1 MTGCYFGRTPLS
13 PLLKVVLLHG
23 SKLINL
29 SNVGLSRW
37 HYPDSYIYWHVFAVI
52 LSDLRN
58 VIHTPQ
64 GRGEDFPSHQLH
76 FFFYRPTPSFHPH
89 QFLPHPL
96 LNWSFQ
102 MTAPYS
108 KFSFTTKWHG
118 TNLVARFP
126 LNILC
131 FSYSPSLKVKDNTL
145 SYRPFV
151 SSNTAGPIS
160 CALSNSLFLPPPHTE
175 YSF

>member
-76 FFFYRPTPSFHPH
+76 FFFLLQTNSIFSPSSVLATSTFK
-89 QFLPHPL
+89 L
-96 LNWSFQ
+96 
-102 MTAPYS
+102 
-108 KFSFTTKWHG
+108 KFSDDCTLFKIQFYHKVTWYKSGGKVHSEHTLFLIFSLTQGQGQHPELQTFCFIQHSWSH
-118 TNLVARFP
+118 
-126 LNILC
+126 ILC
-131 FSYSPSLKVKDNTL
+131 TQ
-145 SYRPFV
+145 
-151 SSNTAGPIS
+151 
-160 CALSNSLFLPPPHTE
+160 
-175 YSF
+175 